1 MEKRLNYTQRTKS
14 GEAADVVK
22 GVAKRV
28 IVVRSPDPK
37 VFEEAIFI
45 VREDYMNSA
54 GISRTQLLSQA
65 KQAAGRYVGSVK
77 SKETGCNGACC
88 RAVGASRQ
96 RSGRSSYVF
105 YNVNKFPPSNMR
117 SGNDFL

>member
-1 MEKRLNYTQRTKS
+1 MRYGNMEKRLNYTQRTKS
-14 GEAADVVK
+14 EEAADVVK

-77 SKETGCNGACC
+77 GQRVKKPAATGLVAVLSALLGSGAAA
-88 RAVGASRQ
+88 AVM
-96 RSGRSSYVF
+96 YF
-105 YNVNKFPPSNMR
+105 IM
-117 SGNDFL
+117 